1 MDRPPKPVPTLDAWT
16 LPYWQAARDGRLL
29 IQQCS
34 DCGRFIFYPRQSCPF
49 CFSDRLAWVESP
61 GRGTVYSFTV
71 VENNAPSAF
80 AGDMPF
86 VIAVVQLEEGVRM
99 LTNIVGCSPAEVRC
113 DLPVQVVFEPL
124 TAEIT
129 LPKFKPREA

>member
-1 MDRPPKPVPTLDAWT
+1 MDLPPKPQPTVDAWT
-16 LPYWQAARDGRLL
+16 LPYWQAARAGRLL
-29 IQQCS
+29 IQQCRA
-34 DCGRFIFYPRQSCPF
+34 CGRFIFYPRQSCPF
-49 CFSDRLAWVESP
+49 CFRDEPAWVESS

-80 AGDMPF
+80 AGDLPF

-99 LTNIVGCSPAEVRC
+99 LTNLVGCDPAAVRC
-113 DLPVQVVFEPL
+113 DLPVEVIFEPL